1 MRKSQTWFRALCQDG
16 ECEAVT
22 PMAETPK
29 APMCAEW
36 VEEEEP
42 VEGVRKGWP
51 ER

>member
-1 MRKSQTWFRALCQDG
+1 
-16 ECEAVT
+16 
-22 PMAETPK
+22 MAETPK

-51 ER
+51 ERYEGEI